1 MTTGRKLVDLV
12 ENETRGLSSNGVH
25 SGGIIDDDVDDVD
38 EIVEIKTDDLGLS
51 EDEMVPNNAS
61 TPINDELEE
70 EEDQDL
76 MVNGCTMCGDDD
88 DSSGKKRPREENSE
102 TETSKRMEVNDKTTA
117 NNDNFGKVALT
128 AITSD
133 QS

>member
-1 MTTGRKLVDLV
+1 
-12 ENETRGLSSNGVH
+12 
-25 SGGIIDDDVDDVD
+25 
-38 EIVEIKTDDLGLS
+38 
-51 EDEMVPNNAS
+51 
-61 TPINDELEE
+61 
-70 EEDQDL
+70 
-76 MVNGCTMCGDDD
+76 MVNGCTMRGDDD

-133 QS
+133 QL